1 MKLNKDSMI
10 VRILA
15 LGMAGAMVIGAI
27 AMAIYYV
34 VA

>member
-1 MKLNKDSMI
+1 MKLNKDSKI

-15 LGMAGAMVIGAI
+15 LAMAGAMAISVI
-27 AMAIYYV
+27 AMAIYYI